1 MEVIKVFDR
10 PASRSFYTVAGRFL
24 FVEAVDLRL
33 APLVQ
38 QLFAG
43 WQLTQISPP
52 QREAGIEIRFFGDER
67 GLEIPSHLEQFDIAD
82 GGRCYTFANGYY
94 LQLDNSVMRLHQQLV
109 VQDENQSGRGQA
121 QRAPAQAPV
130 RVDVWFKEAPRV
142 IDAELA
148 RVTSFAVCAA
158 LRRFGLFDLHSAG
171 VVEPESGAGVLIIGP
186 SGSGKST
193 LTFQLA
199 TTGWSYLSDDEVLLS
214 VDEGTVEAR
223 GFRSFFALREL
234 AATSQRF
241 AFKNVFEPTG
251 IFSSPRVSEVVPR
264 WVLFTSIS
272 GANETRLIS
281 LSQAET
287 MTRLIRACPWATYDT
302 SVAGANL
309 DLLSKLAR
317 QVKAFALAAGTD
329 LLEPTRAAELLSHQL
344 TQH

>member
-24 FVEAVDLRL
+24 FVETVDLRL

-43 WQLTQISPP
+43 WQLSPVSPP
-52 QREAGIEIRFFGDER
+52 QREAEIEIRFFGEQC
-67 GLEIPSHLEQFDIAD
+67 GLEIPSHLDQFEVAD
-82 GGRCYTFANGYY
+82 GGRCYTFASGYY
-94 LQLDNSVMRLHQQLV
+94 LQFGNSLMRLAQESV
-109 VQDENQSGRGQA
+109 VRDENRSGRGQA
-121 QRAPAQAPV
+121 KRGPAHTPV
-130 RVDVWFKEAPRV
+130 RVDVWFKQAPQV
-142 IDAELA
+142 VDAELA

-199 TTGWSYLSDDEVLLS
+199 TAGWSYLSDDEVLLS
-214 VDEGTVEAR
+214 IDEGTVEAR
-223 GFRSFFALREL
+223 GFRSFFAMREL
-234 AATSQRF
+234 AGTSQRF
-241 AFKNVFEPTG
+241 GFKNVFEPAG
-251 IFSSPRVSEVVPR
+251 VFSSRRVSEVVPR
-264 WVLFTSIS
+264 WVLLTSIS
-272 GANETRLIS
+272 GTKETRFVP

-309 DLLSKLAR
+309 DVLSKLAR
-317 QVKAFALAAGTD
+317 QVKAFALDAGTD
-329 LLEPTRAAELLSHQL
+329 LLEPKRAAELMSRHLR
-344 TQH
+344 